1 MRLRFLIIT
10 NAKAVQI
17 RQSDPAFV
25 QSRRHGRLRAVR
37 ITEPPYSLSYSG
49 NHPIALVGIKF
60 LKRLGGRYIFD
71 FRPVDDFL
79 NRLRPYIHVAPEF
92 LVAGSLFC
100 RHRAVRRQRIAVA
113 GDLLRRRNGL
123 RFRMGG
129 LVRAKTVL
137 P

>member
-1 MRLRFLIIT
+1 MPKRS
-10 NAKAVQI
+10 QI

-37 ITEPPYSLSYSG
+37 KADAHILAFHTREIV
-49 NHPIALVGIKF
+49 PIALVGIKF